1 MQRIFLLRAY
11 GDFIIALQAIIKSN
25 TKIHIVASDHLKPLY
40 KALLATNAI
49 PNLSIEFIALGIQHG
64 QLGFFTNKYFFS
76 FSSYQSLQ
84 RLKYYIQS
92 NPNTAGVDY
101 VEQHRRIGFL
111 NFLTGH
117 FFKPV
122 VQRNINVYQAY
133 ATWLSAPSIKEVA
146 MNTPNMND
154 VNGLNVLIIPDA
166 RLQKRVLQPTLLNQ
180 VKQYV
185 IDKAATYK
193 VARMKQALEGTDMVY
208 HNFDELIHYILAAD
222 FVVCSD
228 SLPAHLAY
236 LFNKPH
242 YIFYPKN
249 GMTQFFTPYA
259 LLHNSVGHFEQPNF
273 SFLNQSGAA

>member
-11 GDFIIALQAIIKSN
+11 GDFVIALQAIIRSN

-40 KALLATNAI
+40 NALLATKAI
-49 PNLSIEFIALGIQHG
+49 QDLSIEFIALGIQHG
-64 QLGFFTNKYFFS
+64 QLSFFTNKYFFS

-92 NPNTAGVDY
+92 NPNKAGVDY
-101 VEQHRRIGFL
+101 IEQDRRVSFL

-117 FFKPV
+117 IFKPV

-133 ATWLSAPSIKEVA
+133 ATWLSIPTIKEEA
-146 MNTPNMND
+146 TNAPKINN

-166 RLQKRVLQPTLLNQ
+166 RIQKRVLQPTLLNQ
-180 VKQYV
+180 LKQYIV
-185 IDKAATYK
+185 DKAATYK
-193 VARMKQALEGTDMVY
+193 VARMKHALDETDMVY
-208 HNFDELIHYILAAD
+208 HNFDELVQYILVAD

-236 LFNKPH
+236 FFKKPH

-259 LLHNSVGHFEQPNF
+259 LLHNSVGHFEQLNF